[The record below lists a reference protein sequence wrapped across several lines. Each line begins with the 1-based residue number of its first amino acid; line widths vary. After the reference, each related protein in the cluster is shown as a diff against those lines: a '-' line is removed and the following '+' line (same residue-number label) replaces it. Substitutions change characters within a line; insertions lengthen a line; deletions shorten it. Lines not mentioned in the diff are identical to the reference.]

1 MPFRRAAK
9 GNFRWHCKILICDTD
24 GTPRLLGHTKPL
36 LFAPRLMLERGLQF
50 TERRSHTAQRRLIT
64 PFFARFRLRNSQME
78 PAQSR
83 LILPR
88 INDA

>member
-1 MPFRRAAK
+1 
-9 GNFRWHCKILICDTD
+9 
-24 GTPRLLGHTKPL
+24 
-36 LFAPRLMLERGLQF
+36 MLERGLQF

-64 PFFARFRLRNSQME
+64 PFFARFRLPKSQMK
-78 PAQSR
+78 PAQGR